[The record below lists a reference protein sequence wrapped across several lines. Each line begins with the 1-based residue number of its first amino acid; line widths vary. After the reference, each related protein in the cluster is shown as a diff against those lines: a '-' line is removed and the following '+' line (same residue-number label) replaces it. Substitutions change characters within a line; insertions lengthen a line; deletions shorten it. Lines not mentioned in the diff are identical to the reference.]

1 MSLKSNKKWLGKGNK
16 WVEKLWTD
24 PYPNRS
30 GLWYSALMPTV
41 LRLGSLRVVIYPNDH
56 RPAHVHV
63 IGQGHRAVFILNCS
77 TGPLSLRRSGF
88 RSTRHR
94 AFGQN

>member
-1 MSLKSNKKWLGKGNK
+1 LQEILGGKKTGLKSNKKWLGKGNK

-41 LRLGSLRVVIYPNDH
+41 LRLGSLPVVIYPN
-56 RPAHVHV
+56 
-63 IGQGHRAVFILNCS
+63 GQTIMG
-77 TGPLSLRRSGF
+77 RRTFTSPDKGIEP
-88 RSTRHR
+88 SSS
-94 AFGQN
+94 